1 MVFGFLYV
9 IIKWKCSFMS
19 IDYWSMS
26 YIMFLVMLLSLV
38 GVLLIF
44 VEMFEMM
51 CEIEIMRCVV
61 FSLLLV
67 CLYCV
72 VY

>member
-1 MVFGFLYV
+1 
-9 IIKWKCSFMS
+9 
-19 IDYWSMS
+19 
-26 YIMFLVMLLSLV
+26 MFLVMLLSLV